1 MSDEDTFV
9 KEGDI
14 ILIDSLDKNDNS
26 ITEVKITDISPS
38 GNYIEVSD
46 LFGHCVAWVHM
57 NRHLETLE
65 VASGDDSEF
74 QDVQVTAQDILAK
87 IRSRAESTLAE
98 IEEDESEESVVIQM
112 DKFVE
117 LDLRNKKK

>member
-46 LFGHCVAWVHM
+46 LFGHCVVWVHM

-87 IRSRAESTLAE
+87 IRNRAEHGLADEEE
-98 IEEDESEESVVIQM
+98 IESTVIELA
-112 DKFVE
+112 KFVE
-117 LDLRNKKK
+117 LDARNKKK

>member
-1 MSDEDTFV
+1 MSDKEFV
-9 KEGDI
+9 KEGDV
-14 ILIDSLDKNDNS
+14 ILIDSKSDKS

-38 GNYIEVSD
+38 GNYIEVTSN
-46 LFGHCVAWVHM
+46 GHNRMWV
-57 NRHLETLE
+57 NIARCLETLE

-74 QDVQVTAQDILAK
+74 EDVDVTAQDILAK

-98 IEEDESEESVVIQM
+98 IENDENDESVVIQM

>member
-14 ILIDSLDKNDNS
+14 VLIDSKDKNDNS
-26 ITEVKITDISPS
+26 ITEVQITDIAPS
-38 GNYIEVSD
+38 GNYIEVTSN
-46 LFGHCVAWVHM
+46 GHNRMWVHM

-65 VASGDDSEF
+65 VASGDDGDYV
-74 QDVQVTAQDILAK
+74 DVDITAQDILAK
-87 IRSRAESTLAE
+87 IRSRAEFG
-98 IEEDESEESVVIQM
+98 IEKDDLGESEVIQL
-112 DKFVE
+112 DKFAK

>member
-1 MSDEDTFV
+1 MNDEDTFV

-14 ILIDSLDKNDNS
+14 VLIDSKDDNS
-26 ITEVKITDISPS
+26 ITEVRFTDISPS
-38 GNYIEVSD
+38 GEYIEVTA
-46 LFGHCVAWVHM
+46 GGPNRTWVHM

-74 QDVQVTAQDILAK
+74 EDVDVTAQDILAR
-87 IRSRAESTLAE
+87 IRNRAEVG
-98 IEEDESEESVVIQM
+98 IEKFDVDEPIESVVIQM